1 MHRRAFTFTTLKT
14 AIQEYAQNSES
25 TFVGQLPRFI
35 LNAEERILKECQLD
49 VFRKNSTGT
58 TTSGSEYLSKPTDF
72 LSQNSLSVLNSSNK
86 EFLFYKQGTMLQDF
100 TPNSATTGVPK
111 YYADWDNDTF
121 LLAPTPDSAY
131 TMELHYFYR
140 PVSIT
145 VSSAGTSWI
154 GTNAELCLLYGSL
167 CAAYLFMKGERDILK
182 EYTDRF
188 IESIQWLK
196 NLGEGKQTRDQYRYD
211 RVRKAVQ

>member
-1 MHRRAFTFTTLKT
+1 MAFTVTTLKT
-14 AIQEYAQNSES
+14 AIQDYTQNAES
-25 TFVGQLPRFI
+25 TFVSQLSRFI

-49 VFRKNSTGT
+49 VFRKSSQGSS
-58 TTSGSEYLSKPTDF
+58 TSGNQYLSKPSDF
-72 LSQNSLSVLNSSNK
+72 LSQNSLSVINSSSK
-86 EFLFYKQGTMLQDF
+86 EFLLYKQVTMLQDY
-100 TPNSATTGVPK
+100 TPNPTTTGTPK
-111 YYADWDNDTF
+111 YYGDWDENTF
-121 LLAPTPDSAY
+121 LLAPTPDSNY

-140 PVSIT
+140 PTSIT
-145 VSSAGTSWI
+145 TSGDGTSWL

-167 CAAYLFMKGERDILK
+167 CEAYTFMKGEPTLQK

-211 RVRKAVQ
+211 RVRREVL